1 MEKHLT
7 IDRRAAFTLIELLVV
22 ISIIALLIGILL
34 PALGA
39 AREAARASACLSNF
53 RQIGTDMHT
62 LAADWDDHLP
72 GRATGGGEWAALLNA
87 YNHGYTLNDNRP
99 YDENYSEGE
108 DYSGV
113 IHCPSIRYALG
124 PIHPYAYNRDA
135 SGGKFADGSGFVADA
150 GSRSQ
155 YGGKIVA
162 ATAFGD
168 SSRLYRPGA
177 RMDLFPQASEAILL
191 REQVKL
197 GLIGAAVWR
206 YGEMY
211 MQANESSG
219 VFDPNMPEW
228 SAHSRNFSFRHSN
241 LTTNMLFLDGH
252 AAMADADQ
260 AADLNRPEHWD
271 IKF

>member
-1 MEKHLT
+1 MKRYLT
-7 IDRRAAFTLIELLVV
+7 LDSRPAFTLIELLVV
-22 ISIIALLIGILL
+22 ISIIALLVGILL

-62 LAADWDDHLP
+62 LAADWDDRLP
-72 GRATGGGEWAALLNA
+72 GRATNGGEWASLLNA
-87 YNHGYTLNDNRP
+87 YNHGYTLDDHRP
-99 YDENYSEGE
+99 YDENWTENE

-113 IHCPSIRYALG
+113 IHCPSIRYSVGA
-124 PIHPYAYNRDA
+124 IHPYAYNRDA
-135 SGGKFADGSGFVADA
+135 SGGKLADGSGYVAAATD
-150 GSRSQ
+150 RSQ

-177 RMDLFPQASEAILL
+177 RIDMFPQASEAILL

-197 GLIGAAVWR
+197 GLIGTAVWR
-206 YGEMY
+206 YGAMY
-211 MQANESSG
+211 MQANESTG
-219 VFDPNMPEW
+219 VFDPSMPEW
-228 SAHSRNFSFRHSN
+228 SAHSKNFSFRHNN
-241 LTTNMLFLDGH
+241 LTTDMLYVDGH